1 MDLNTA
7 IKHIVKG
14 YVDNL
19 SVSDFAYATYT
30 GSGIKIEN
38 KPKVI
43 DMSFVIVPQHL
54 TDYKLTAVINGT
66 EQEITI
72 KNKLKVGDKLIV
84 GKATGNQ
91 KYFILDRA

>member
-7 IKHIVKG
+7 IKYIVKG
-14 YVDNL
+14 YIDNL
-19 SVSDFAYATYT
+19 NVSDFAYATFT
-30 GSGIKIEN
+30 GSGIKVEN

-43 DMSFVIVPQHL
+43 DMTFVIVPQHL
-54 TDYKLTAVINGT
+54 TDYKLTAIIGGA

-72 KNKLKVGDKLIV
+72 KNKLKAGDRLIV